1 MRFLPHDPL
10 NYIEVNG
17 VRLRRADC
25 ARCSQP
31 VYKLGE
37 AIRVDC
43 PEDTF
48 WTILH
53 VCLACV
59 RRSNLTV
66 TRGEA
71 ISQARGEVQAA

>member
-1 MRFLPHDPL
+1 MRGMTH
-10 NYIEVNG
+10 IEVNG

-25 ARCSQP
+25 ARCSLP
-31 VYKLGE
+31 VYRLGE

-48 WTILH
+48 WAILH

-59 RRSNLTV
+59 RRSRLSV
-66 TRGEA
+66 TRGETV
-71 ISQARGEVQAA
+71 SHVRGEVQAA